1 MLVGVIADDFT
12 GASDIASTL
21 AQGLPG
27 EGGLKTVQYLGVPT
41 GAASAD
47 VEAGV
52 VALKSRSIP
61 VGEAIAQSLAA
72 LDWLRAQG
80 CRQTLFKYCST
91 FDSTPEGNI
100 GPVLEALAQ
109 ALGMRGVIA
118 CPAFPATGRSVYQG
132 HLFVHD
138 KLLNESG
145 LENHPLNPMTDPDI
159 RRWLTRQSSQPVGH
173 VPSSIVA
180 QGPKAVKRALA
191 KAADEGSV
199 GVIADAV
206 SEDDLLIL
214 GEAAAEAPLITGG
227 SGIALGLPR
236 NFIRSGQAAGD
247 GVFQGMADGP
257 ALVLAGSCSQ
267 ATLGQIDYH
276 AARHPCLRLEVEAI
290 MDGSVTPENIA
301 AFARSHREGL
311 PLVYSSSDSAAVRAA
326 QQTFGTAKV
335 AETLEGFFAELARLM
350 VAGGTKRLIVAGG
363 ETSGAVVSALSLSG
377 LRIGPQI
384 DPGVP
389 ALFTEGA
396 QPLGLALKSGNFGAA
411 DFFEKAARVI
421 AGAT

>member
-52 VALKSRSIP
+52 VSLKSRSIP
-61 VGEAIAQSLAA
+61 AEDAISQSLAA

-80 CRQTLFKYCST
+80 CRQFLFKYCST

-109 ALGMRGVIA
+109 ALDTKGVIA

-159 RRWLTRQSSQPVGH
+159 RRWLSRQSSQPVGH
-173 VPSSIVA
+173 VPSAVVA
-180 QGPKAVKRALA
+180 QGSEAVKQALGQ
-191 KAADEGSV
+191 AASEGAV

-206 SEDDLLIL
+206 SEEDLLIL
-214 GEAAAEAPLITGG
+214 GAAAAEAPLITGG

-247 GVFQGMADGP
+247 GVFQGQAEGP

-267 ATLGQIDYH
+267 ATLSQIDHH
-276 AARHPCLRLEVEAI
+276 ATRHPCLRLEVEAI
-290 MDGSVTPENIA
+290 MDGSVTPENIV
-301 AFARSHREGL
+301 AFARSHQDGL
-311 PLVYSSSDSAAVRAA
+311 PLIYSSSDSAAVRSA

-335 AETLEGFFAELARLM
+335 AETLESFFADLARQM

-363 ETSGAVVSALSLSG
+363 ETSGAVVSALALAG

-389 ALFTEGA
+389 ALFTDDRE
-396 QPLGLALKSGNFGAA
+396 PLALALKSGNFGAV
-411 DFFEKAARVI
+411 DFFEKAARVL
-421 AGAT
+421 AGR